1 MSWAKPLRPWLALR
15 FLLAGMLPLLLVAA
29 LLLWV
34 LLPQV
39 LAEIE
44 TRHQALARAI
54 SGQVEVHLRSAGREL
69 SAVAEYLQQRGLQPA
84 SFWFEPILDAHVG
97 SGEVFAA
104 IYVADAADSVYA
116 VGLPPGQRRL
126 REDLLAVDLSRLTFV
141 REARQRRAP
150 VWSEIVVSAVS
161 SRRVSASRF
170 RWPIRC

>member
-126 REDLLAVDLSRLTFV
+126 RKTCWRSTSRAGLFCAKRASGRRRCGRTFFS
-141 REARQRRAP
+141 P
-150 VWSEIVVSAVS
+150 PSA
-161 SRRVSASRF
+161 AG
-170 RWPIRC
+170 

>member
-1 MSWAKPLRPWLALR
+1 MSWAKPLRLWLALR

-69 SAVAEYLQQRGLQPA
+69 SAIAEYLQQRGFQPA

-97 SGEVFAA
+97 TGR
-104 IYVADAADSVYA
+104 
-116 VGLPPGQRRL
+116 GLRGDLRRG
-126 REDLLAVDLSRLTFV
+126 RG
-141 REARQRRAP
+141 
-150 VWSEIVVSAVS
+150 
-161 SRRVSASRF
+161 
-170 RWPIRC
+170 